1 MKTLLDVVREM
12 TLEITNNLQK
22 RTEISG
28 QAVAYHKKILRV
40 LREKN
45 FQRVYE
51 LMLKHIMQIQ
61 DGLKIVTSR
70 SK

>member
-28 QAVAYHKKILRV
+28 QAVANHKKILKV

-45 FQRVYE
+45 SQRVYE

>member
-1 MKTLLDVVREM
+1 MKTLLDVVKDM

-22 RTEISG
+22 RIDISR
-28 QAVAYHKKILRV
+28 QAVIYHKKILEA

-45 FQRVYE
+45 SQKVYE
-51 LMLKHIMQIQ
+51 LMLKDIIQ
-61 DGLKIVTSR
+61 VQSGLKIVTSK